1 MCYPPTTT
9 SYGIQFKRMAHDI
22 HTAEQLLGAGDIG
35 RCELL
40 RGELVTMIP
49 PGGRHGELANLLAHH
64 LTAFVVEAGTG
75 SVLAET
81 GFVLR
86 RAPDTVRAPD
96 IAFLRPGRPIGDEYI
111 DGPPELAIEVVSPG
125 DRAGYVREKVAEWLE
140 SGAET
145 VWVVD
150 PRKLTVA
157 VHIAGQASRVLGETD
172 ILRGEPVLPG
182 FELPL
187 ARLF

>member
-1 MCYPPTTT
+1 
-9 SYGIQFKRMAHDI
+9 MAHDI
-22 HTAEQLLGAGDIG
+22 HTAEQLLAAGDIG

-40 RGELVTMIP
+40 RGELVVMIP
-49 PGGRHGELANLLAHH
+49 PGGRHGEVANLLAHH
-64 LTAFVVEAGTG
+64 LTAFVVETG
-75 SVLAET
+75 MGRVLAET
-81 GFVLR
+81 GFVLG

-96 IAFLRPGRPIGDEYI
+96 VAVLRPGRPIGDAYI
-111 DGPPELAIEVVSPG
+111 DGPPELAVEVVSPG

-150 PRKLTVA
+150 PRKRTVE
-157 VHIAGQASRVLGETD
+157 VHVAGEAPRVLAESD

-182 FELPL
+182 FQLPL
-187 ARLF
+187 TRLF